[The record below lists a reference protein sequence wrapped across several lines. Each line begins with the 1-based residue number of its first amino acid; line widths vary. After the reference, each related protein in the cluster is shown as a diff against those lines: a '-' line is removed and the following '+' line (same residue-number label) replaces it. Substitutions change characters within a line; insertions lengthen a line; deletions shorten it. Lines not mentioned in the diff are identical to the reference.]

1 MKKILLII
9 GMLLVGAV
17 AFAGKYEDGLK
28 ERMKV
33 AEEKLE
39 SKFEGTTADMLNA
52 SSELTDEWEKE
63 MNKVY
68 DLILKKLPA
77 KEQSKFKAEQTKWL
91 NDRKAAIKKALNDEE
106 DGPKMAVFGAAGTGL
121 SMTEERALK
130 LAKKY
135 DSLSKQYLEYQVK
148 LKRVLMY
155 YKKVE

>member
-1 MKKILLII
+1 MKKLLLII
-9 GMLLVGAV
+9 GMLLVGVV

-33 AEEKLE
+33 AEERLE

-91 NDRKAAIKKALNDEE
+91 KDREIKVQKAYDKY
-106 DGPKMAVFGAAGTGL
+106 
-121 SMTEERALK
+121 TEEEGPRMAGELAANERLDITK
-130 LAKKY
+130 NRVLELAKKY
-135 DSLSKQYLEYQVK
+135 DGLNKSK
-148 LKRVLMY
+148 
-155 YKKVE
+155 

>member
-1 MKKILLII
+1 MKKLLLII
-9 GMLLVGAV
+9 GMLLVGV
-17 AFAGKYEDGLK
+17 LAFAGKYEDGLK

-33 AEEKLE
+33 AEKKLE

-91 NDRKAAIKKALNDEE
+91 KDRKVKVQKAYDKYTKEEGPRMAGELAASER
-106 DGPKMAVFGAAGTGL
+106 L
-121 SMTEERALK
+121 SITKERALE
-130 LAKKY
+130 LAKRY
-135 DSLSKQYLEYQVK
+135 DKMNVK
-148 LKRVLMY
+148 K
-155 YKKVE
+155 

>member
-1 MKKILLII
+1 MKKILLIA

-68 DLILKKLPA
+68 DLILKKLSA
-77 KEQSKFKAEQTKWL
+77 KEQSKFKTEQTKWL
-91 NDRKAAIKKALNDEE
+91 NDRKAAIKKALADEE
-106 DGPKMAVFGAAGTGL
+106 DGPKMAVFGAAGTEYE
-121 SMTEERALK
+121 MTKARVLE

-135 DSLSKQYLEYQVK
+135 DK
-148 LKRVLMY
+148 LNK
-155 YKKVE
+155 

>member
-9 GMLLVGAV
+9 GMLLVEAV

-33 AEEKLE
+33 AEERLE

-68 DLILKKLPA
+68 DLILKKLSA

-91 NDRKAAIKKALNDEE
+91 NDRKAAIKKALADEE

-121 SMTEERALK
+121 SMTEERALN

-135 DSLSKQYLEYQVK
+135 DSLSK
-148 LKRVLMY
+148 
-155 YKKVE
+155 

>member
-91 NDRKAAIKKALNDEE
+91 KDREIKVQKAYDKY
-106 DGPKMAVFGAAGTGL
+106 
-121 SMTEERALK
+121 TEEEGPRMAGELAANERLDITK
-130 LAKKY
+130 NRVLELAKKY
-135 DSLSKQYLEYQVK
+135 DGLNKSK
-148 LKRVLMY
+148 
-155 YKKVE
+155 

>member
-1 MKKILLII
+1 MKKILLIT

-33 AEEKLE
+33 AEKKLE

-68 DLILKKLPA
+68 DLILKKLSP

-91 NDRKAAIKKALNDEE
+91 NDRKAAIKKALADEE
-106 DGPKMAVFGAAGTGL
+106 DGPKMAVFGAAGTEYE
-121 SMTEERALK
+121 MTKARVLE

-135 DSLSKQYLEYQVK
+135 DK
-148 LKRVLMY
+148 LNK
-155 YKKVE
+155 

>member
-1 MKKILLII
+1 MKKILLIA

-33 AEEKLE
+33 AEKKLE

-68 DLILKKLPA
+68 DLILKKLSP

-91 NDRKAAIKKALNDEE
+91 NDRKAAIKKALADEE
-106 DGPKMAVFGAAGTGL
+106 DGPKMAVFGAAGTEYE
-121 SMTEERALK
+121 MTKARVLE

-135 DSLSKQYLEYQVK
+135 DK
-148 LKRVLMY
+148 LNK
-155 YKKVE
+155 

>member
-9 GMLLVGAV
+9 GMLLVGSV

-33 AEEKLE
+33 AEERLE

-68 DLILKKLPA
+68 DLILKKLSA
-77 KEQSKFKAEQTKWL
+77 KEQSKFKTEQTKWL
-91 NDRKAAIKKALNDEE
+91 NDRKAAIKKALADEE
-106 DGPKMAVFGAAGTGL
+106 DGPKMAVFGAAGTEYE
-121 SMTEERALK
+121 MTKARVLE

-135 DSLSKQYLEYQVK
+135 DK
-148 LKRVLMY
+148 LNK
-155 YKKVE
+155 

>member
-1 MKKILLII
+1 MRKLLIA

-33 AEEKLE
+33 SEKRLE

-91 NDRKAAIKKALNDEE
+91 NDRKEAIKKALNDEE
-106 DGPKMAVFGAAGTGL
+106 DGPPH
-121 SMTEERALK
+121 
-130 LAKKY
+130 
-135 DSLSKQYLEYQVK
+135 
-148 LKRVLMY
+148 
-155 YKKVE
+155 

>member
-1 MKKILLII
+1 MKKVLLII

-33 AEEKLE
+33 AEERLE

-91 NDRKAAIKKALNDEE
+91 NDRKAAIKKALADEE
-106 DGPKMAVFGAAGTGL
+106 DGPKMAGVGAAGTGL

-130 LAKKY
+130 LAKRY
-135 DSLSKQYLEYQVK
+135 DSLSK
-148 LKRVLMY
+148 
-155 YKKVE
+155 

>member
-33 AEEKLE
+33 AEERLE

-77 KEQSKFKAEQTKWL
+77 KEQSKFKAEQSKWL
-91 NDRKAAIKKALNDEE
+91 KDREIKVQKAYDKY
-106 DGPKMAVFGAAGTGL
+106 
-121 SMTEERALK
+121 TEEEGPRMAGELAANERLDITK
-130 LAKKY
+130 NRVLELAKKY
-135 DSLSKQYLEYQVK
+135 DGLNKSK
-148 LKRVLMY
+148 
-155 YKKVE
+155 

>member
-33 AEEKLE
+33 AEERLE

-68 DLILKKLPA
+68 DLILKKLSA

-91 NDRKAAIKKALNDEE
+91 NDRKAAIKKALADEE
-106 DGPKMAVFGAAGTGL
+106 DGPKMAVFGAAGTEYE
-121 SMTEERALK
+121 MTKARVLE

-135 DSLSKQYLEYQVK
+135 DK
-148 LKRVLMY
+148 LNK
-155 YKKVE
+155 

>member
-33 AEEKLE
+33 AEERLE

-68 DLILKKLPA
+68 DLILKKLSA
-77 KEQSKFKAEQTKWL
+77 KEQSKFKTEQTKWL
-91 NDRKAAIKKALNDEE
+91 NDRKAAIKKALADEE
-106 DGPKMAVFGAAGTGL
+106 DGPKMAVFGAAGTEYE
-121 SMTEERALK
+121 MTKARVLE

-135 DSLSKQYLEYQVK
+135 DK
-148 LKRVLMY
+148 LNK
-155 YKKVE
+155 

>member
-1 MKKILLII
+1 MKKLLLII
-9 GMLLVGAV
+9 GMLLVGVV

-52 SSELTDEWEKE
+52 SYELTDEWEKE
-63 MNKVY
+63 LNKVY

-77 KEQSKFKAEQTKWL
+77 KEQSKFKAKQSKWL
-91 NDRKAAIKKALNDEE
+91 NDRKVAIKKVLADEE

-121 SMTEERALK
+121 SMTEKRALE

-135 DSLSKQYLEYQVK
+135 DKLLSK
-148 LKRVLMY
+148 
-155 YKKVE
+155 

>member
-9 GMLLVGAV
+9 GMLLVEAV

-33 AEEKLE
+33 AEERLE

-68 DLILKKLPA
+68 DLILKKLSA
-77 KEQSKFKAEQTKWL
+77 KEQSKFKTEQTKWL
-91 NDRKAAIKKALNDEE
+91 NDRKAAIKKALADEE
-106 DGPKMAVFGAAGTGL
+106 DGPKMAVFGAAGTEYE
-121 SMTEERALK
+121 MTKARVLE

-135 DSLSKQYLEYQVK
+135 DK
-148 LKRVLMY
+148 LNK
-155 YKKVE
+155 

>member
-33 AEEKLE
+33 AEERLE

-91 NDRKAAIKKALNDEE
+91 NDRKVAIKKALADEE

-130 LAKKY
+130 LAKRY
-135 DSLSKQYLEYQVK
+135 DSLSK
-148 LKRVLMY
+148 
-155 YKKVE
+155 